1 MKKPLYLHSCLNMS
15 DFCYRKN
22 ICVSQTHFQ
31 ILRIFAPG
39 RYSYQKP
46 IEIMNKKLFEKIK
59 SLCKDTGLSEKYLKA
74 ITEKLGGS
82 IEDDSTD
89 EAAIEEVANLV
100 ADVAKES
107 QGEATRWANKN
118 KGKNKPKKDDDPDD
132 GSDDDPPIKGKG
144 KRKEKKDSDPME
156 ERLKALEEQLAEYKS
171 NEEKGKRSKAIQ
183 EAFEKHNIPKHLRDR
198 LAKSFSD
205 DEDLDEAVS
214 TLKQDLITSGLVSE
228 DSGGAKAAS
237 AKQVDEA
244 ANDLLDS
251 ITVK

>member
-1 MKKPLYLHSCLNMS
+1 
-15 DFCYRKN
+15 
-22 ICVSQTHFQ
+22 
-31 ILRIFAPG
+31 
-39 RYSYQKP
+39 
-46 IEIMNKKLFEKIK
+46 MNKKLFEKIK

-89 EAAIEEVANLV
+89 EAAIEEAANLV

-118 KGKNKPKKDDDPDD
+118 KGKNKPKKDDDDPDD

-244 ANDLLDS
+244 ANDLLNS

>member
-1 MKKPLYLHSCLNMS
+1 
-15 DFCYRKN
+15 
-22 ICVSQTHFQ
+22 
-31 ILRIFAPG
+31 
-39 RYSYQKP
+39 
-46 IEIMNKKLFEKIK
+46 MNKKLFEKIK

-118 KGKNKPKKDDDPDD
+118 KGKNKPKKDDDDPDD
-132 GSDDDPPIKGKG
+132 DSDDDPPIKGKG

-156 ERLKALEEQLAEYKS
+156 KRLKALEEQLAEYKS

-244 ANDLLDS
+244 ANDLLNS

>member
-1 MKKPLYLHSCLNMS
+1 
-15 DFCYRKN
+15 
-22 ICVSQTHFQ
+22 
-31 ILRIFAPG
+31 
-39 RYSYQKP
+39 
-46 IEIMNKKLFEKIK
+46 MNKKLFEKIK

-89 EAAIEEVANLV
+89 EAAIEEAANLV

-118 KGKNKPKKDDDPDD
+118 KGKNKPQKDDDDPDD

-244 ANDLLDS
+244 ANDLLNS

>member
-1 MKKPLYLHSCLNMS
+1 
-15 DFCYRKN
+15 
-22 ICVSQTHFQ
+22 
-31 ILRIFAPG
+31 
-39 RYSYQKP
+39 
-46 IEIMNKKLFEKIK
+46 MNKKLFEKIK

-118 KGKNKPKKDDDPDD
+118 KGKNKPKKDDDDPDD
-132 GSDDDPPIKGKG
+132 DSDDDPPIKGKG

-156 ERLKALEEQLAEYKS
+156 KRLKALEEQLAEYKS